1 MERSNDIERVLID
14 EGEIAERIGEIAAQI
29 DADYQG
35 KIPIVICILKGSL
48 VFCADLIRA
57 MEVPVTLEFMKV
69 SSYGASTTSSGKLS
83 VSLDIMSNIE
93 NKDVLIVEDII
104 DSGNTL
110 YNLKKLLNG
119 RAPASVN
126 IVTLLDKPARR
137 EVPIEPEYTGFVIE
151 DEFVIG
157 YGLDYA
163 EEYRNL
169 PYVGVLKRSV
179 YEGEI

>member
-1 MERSNDIERVLID
+1 MNVSAEIERVLID

-35 KIPIVICILKGSL
+35 KTPIMICILKGSL
-48 VFCADLIRA
+48 IFCADLMRA
-57 MEVPVTLEFMKV
+57 MEVPVTVEFMKV

-93 NKDVLIVEDII
+93 GKDVLIVEDII
-104 DSGNTL
+104 DSGHTMHAL
-110 YNLKKLLNG
+110 TEMLKG
-119 RAPASVN
+119 RRPASLR
-126 IVTLLDKPARR
+126 IVTLLDKPSRR
-137 EVPIEPEYTGFVIE
+137 VSPIQADYTCFEIE

-163 EEYRNL
+163 EKYRDL
-169 PYVGVLKRSV
+169 PYVGILSRSV
-179 YEGEI
+179 YED